1 MMEKIIDTIFI
12 ADDSMIERLILEKTL
27 RSFGYTVF
35 PFDNGESV
43 LKEIIKA
50 DKPVL
55 VLLDW
60 LMPGMDGV
68 KVCQALVQDP
78 PAVPVY
84 AIIVTSRTDSDDVA
98 FALDNGAD
106 DFVAKPYNKTELRS
120 RINVGVRLLTLRQQL
135 IKSNDNLLKYSKSME
150 KLAAQRAEQ
159 LVRADR
165 LSTIGTL
172 SAGMAHEINNP
183 ASFVAINIQTLEEN
197 LYVIENAIVD
207 NATAEQIDLAKNLM
221 MNVPEILQEM
231 KSGMTRIR
239 TIVNGLKTYSHM
251 SHEKREWFEIE
262 NCIDSALRLCENRL
276 KYHISVKTEYK
287 NNRKVYGDSN
297 QIEQVFINLFTN
309 AADAIE
315 EYVKDGKLFITT
327 ENNEDKV
334 IITVR
339 DTGPGISESNLGK
352 ICMPFFTTKP
362 VGKGTGLGLSISSN
376 IINDHKGE
384 LLIENH
390 SEGGAVFTIVLNGS
404 GEGEQ

>member
-1 MMEKIIDTIFI
+1 MEKTVETIFI

-27 RSFGYTVF
+27 KSFGFSVKS
-35 PFDNGESV
+35 FDNGESV
-43 LKEIIKA
+43 LKEIFGA

-68 KVCQALVQDP
+68 KVCKALAEDP
-78 PAVPVY
+78 PKVPVY
-84 AIIVTSRTDSDDVA
+84 AIIVTSRTDSNDVA

-106 DFVAKPYNKTELRS
+106 DFIAKPYNKTELRA

-135 IKSNDNLLKYSKSME
+135 IESHKNLLEYTKSME
-150 KLAAQRAEQ
+150 KLAAERAKQ
-159 LVRADR
+159 LVHADR
-165 LSTIGTL
+165 MSTIGVL

-197 LYVIENAIVD
+197 MSIIEKALGD
-207 NATAEQIDLAKNLM
+207 DTDAERIDQARNFM
-221 MNVPEILQEM
+221 TNVPEILQEM

-239 TIVNGLKTYSHM
+239 TIVNGLRTYSHM
-251 SHEKREWFEIE
+251 SHEKREWFAIE
-262 NCIDSALRLCENRL
+262 QCIDSALHLCENRL
-276 KYHISVKTEYK
+276 KYNVSVITDYK
-287 NNRKVYGDSN
+287 NNKKVYGDSN
-297 QIEQVFINLFTN
+297 QIEQVFINLITN

-315 EYVKDGKLFITT
+315 EHSKEGKLFITT
-327 ENNEDKV
+327 EYDNGKV
-334 IITVR
+334 IAKVR
-339 DTGPGISESNLGK
+339 DTGPGIPDGKMEK

-384 LLIENH
+384 LQIGNH
-390 SEGGAVFTIVLNGS
+390 PEGGAVFTIILNGS
-404 GEGEQ
+404 REAE

>member
-1 MMEKIIDTIFI
+1 MENSVKNIFI
-12 ADDSMIERLILEKTL
+12 ADDSIIERLILEKAL
-27 RSFGYTVF
+27 KNFGFTVTS
-35 PFDNGESV
+35 FDNGESV
-43 LKEIIKA
+43 LKAIISS

-68 KVCQALVQDP
+68 KVCQALAEKP
-78 PAVPVY
+78 TTVPVY
-84 AIIVTSRTDSDDVA
+84 AIIVTSRTDSNDVA

-106 DFVAKPYNKTELRS
+106 DFVAKPFNQTELRA

-135 IKSNDNLLKYSKSME
+135 IISNENLLEYSKFME
-150 KLAAQRAEQ
+150 KLAAERAEQ
-159 LVRADR
+159 LVHADR
-165 LSTIGTL
+165 LSTIGIL

-197 LYVIENAIVD
+197 INVIEKALGND
-207 NATAEQIDLAKNLM
+207 PTADQIELAKNFM

-231 KSGMTRIR
+231 KNGMKRIR

-251 SHEKREWFEIE
+251 SHEKRELFELE
-262 NCIDSALRLCENRL
+262 KCIDSALQLCENRL
-276 KYHISVKTEYK
+276 KYHISVKTEYR
-287 NNRKVYGDSN
+287 NSRKVYGDSN
-297 QIEQVFINLFTN
+297 QIEQVFINLITN

-315 EYVKDGKLFITT
+315 EHSKEGNLIITTEYKDGK
-327 ENNEDKV
+327 V
-334 IITVR
+334 IAKVR
-339 DTGPGISESNLGK
+339 DTGPGIPEAKLEK

-390 SEGGAVFTIVLNGS
+390 PEGGAVFTVKLQGS
-404 GEGEQ
+404 KEGEK